1 MTTAV
6 DIDQVSAFATAVR
19 RHLSDLGPDTLDD
32 LTDGLEA
39 DLADKLA
46 DGEALGDPAA
56 YAAELR
62 AASGVSPA
70 TRPSVADD
78 VRENLADLRAKTQP
92 LLAQPAIAAV
102 VAFFVSLRPV
112 WWLARG
118 ILLFALLNTHRQLS
132 AIPNDPLQMLLI
144 VALVLASVQWG
155 RGRWLPWK
163 WSRPTLYVA
172 SAIAV
177 LMAPV
182 VVGVTQSQ
190 LREWWWTPEEYVY
203 TGVTLDG
210 QQVTNIF
217 AFDAG
222 GQPLT
227 DVQLYDQDGNPLSLA
242 NQETDYIEQW
252 NPEGDYSFLVPNDN
266 VTGRKGWNVFP
277 LEASSEEL
285 SWEAG
290 GGTYVDEV
298 TPPFTSVQQLLGY
311 EPAAADDDPQ
321 P

>member
-1 MTTAV
+1 MTTTV
-6 DIDQVSAFATAVR
+6 DIDQVTAFATAVR
-19 RHLSDLGPDTLDD
+19 RELSDLGPDTLDE

-39 DLADKLA
+39 DLVDKLA
-46 DGEALGDPAA
+46 DGEPLGDPAA

-62 AASGVSPA
+62 AASGVTPA
-70 TRPSVADD
+70 TRPSVADN
-78 VRENLADLRAKTQP
+78 VRENLADLRTKVAP
-92 LLAQPAIAAV
+92 LLAHPAVAAV
-102 VAFFVSLRPV
+102 VAYFVSLRPV

-118 ILLFALLNTHRQLS
+118 VLLFALLNNHQPWS

-144 VALVLASVQWG
+144 VALVIASVQWG

-163 WSRPTLYVA
+163 WSRPTLYAA

-190 LREWWWTPEEYVY
+190 LREWWWTPEESYVS
-203 TGVTLDG
+203 TGVYLDG

-217 AFDAG
+217 AFDAS

-242 NQETDYIEQW
+242 TQDTEYIEFFT
-252 NPEGDYSFLVPNDN
+252 PDGDYSFLMPNDS

-277 LEASSEEL
+277 LEADPDAPGWDSGYGSYL
-285 SWEAG
+285 
-290 GGTYVDEV
+290 DEV

-311 EPAAADDDPQ
+311 EPPIVEDDGE
-321 P
+321 